1 MKKSMIALLSIALI
15 VALVAGYFLFLDPAR
30 ARNRSAM
37 VVDFIRHPKQHQEWK
52 TAAKSQCGSEPF
64 LFPTDGYIGYLWDD
78 TFKVGHHHQGI
89 DIFAGTEAG
98 VTPVYAVYDGYLTR
112 ESDWVSSVII
122 RIPSDPLH
130 PGQQI
135 WSYYTHMADQD
146 GNSYISAQFP
156 AGTSEVFVKAG
167 TFLGF
172 VGNYSGTPGSP
183 TGVHLHFSIVQS
195 YSDGNF
201 KNELEIKNTIDP
213 SEYFGYT
220 LNAKENP
227 EMPLRVC
234 FGK

>member
-1 MKKSMIALLSIALI
+1 
-15 VALVAGYFLFLDPAR
+15 
-30 ARNRSAM
+30 M
-37 VVDFIRHPKQHQEWK
+37 VMDFIRHPKQYQEWK
-52 TAAKSQCGSEPF
+52 TAAKSLCGDAPF

-78 TFKVGHHHQGI
+78 TFKVGHRHQGI

-112 ESDWVSSVII
+112 ESDWISSVII

-135 WSYYTHMADQD
+135 WTYYTHMADQD

-156 AGTSEVFVKAG
+156 AGTREVFVKAG

-183 TGVHLHFSIVQS
+183 TGVHLQFSIVQS
-195 YSDGNF
+195 YSDGSF
-201 KNELEIKNTIDP
+201 KYELEIKNTIDD
-213 SEYFGYT
+213 YT
-220 LNAKENP
+220 VRMARALNVRGIINEQYVFIP
-227 EMPLRVC
+227 
-234 FGK
+234 G

>member
-1 MKKSMIALLSIALI
+1 MKKTTIVLLSIVLI
-15 VALVAGYFLFLDPAR
+15 LALVAGYFLFLDPAR
-30 ARNRSAM
+30 ARNRNVM
-37 VVDFIRHPKQHQEWK
+37 VMDYIRHPRQNQEWK
-52 TAAKSQCGSEPF
+52 TAAKSQCGSAPF

-78 TFKVGHHHQGI
+78 TFKVGHRHQGI

-98 VTPVYAVYDGYLTR
+98 VTPVYAAYDGYLTR
-112 ESDWVSSVII
+112 ESDWKSSVII

-135 WSYYTHMADQD
+135 WTYYTHMADQD
-146 GNSYISAQFP
+146 GNSFISAQFP

-172 VGNYSGTPGSP
+172 VGNYSGTAGNP

-213 SEYFGYT
+213 SEYLGYP

-227 EMPLRVC
+227 EMPLKC
-234 FGK
+234 NE